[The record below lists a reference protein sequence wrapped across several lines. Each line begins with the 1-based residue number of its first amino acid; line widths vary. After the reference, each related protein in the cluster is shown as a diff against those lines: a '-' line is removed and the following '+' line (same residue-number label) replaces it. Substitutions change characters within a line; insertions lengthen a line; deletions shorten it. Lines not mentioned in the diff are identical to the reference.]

1 MKKSTVK
8 SILFTV
14 AAVSAMFTAAGCSK
28 KSSAKSNDSSEKT
41 VLKYSRSQVPY
52 TVLFENAVKPILE
65 AKGYTLKGYDY
76 SELSLADDAVNG
88 GDVDF
93 NVEQH
98 TAYAENYNKGNN
110 GKLVPITPIPTV
122 PASMFSSFYNS
133 VDAINN
139 IAQPKV
145 AVPND
150 AANTARAYVL
160 LQKIGWITLKDGVN
174 LSTVTSDDIVE
185 NPYNI
190 KFTEMKSLNIPQV
203 QDDFDFVVITG
214 SIVYNAGIDAST
226 ALAKETVLPHLV
238 LQVVVHED
246 NVNSAWAK
254 DIVAAYH
261 SAEFKKYLES
271 TNYEN
276 GLFWIPDDYYFD
288 D

>member
-1 MKKSTVK
+1 MKRITKS
-8 SILFTV
+8 LFIALAITSLV
-14 AAVSAMFTAAGCSK
+14 AFMGCSK
-28 KSSAKSNDSSEKT
+28 KSEKASADGEKKT
-41 VLKYSRSQVPY
+41 LTYSRSQGPY
-52 TVLFENAVKPILE
+52 TVLFESGVKPILE
-65 AKGYTLKGYDY
+65 AKGYTLKGFDY
-76 SELSLADDAVNG
+76 SELALADDAVNG

-98 TAYAENYNKGNN
+98 TAYANNYNKGNN

-122 PASMFSSFYNS
+122 PASLFSSHYKSADDIKNLS
-133 VDAINN
+133 K
-139 IAQPKV
+139 PKV

-150 AANTARAYVL
+150 PANTARAYVL

-174 LSTVTSDDIVE
+174 LSTVTSEDINS

-190 KFTEMKSLNIPQV
+190 QFTEMKSLNIPQV

-238 LQVVVHED
+238 LQVVVRED
-246 NVNSAWAK
+246 NKDSQWAK
-254 DIVAAYH
+254 DIVSAYH
-261 SAEFKKYLES
+261 SKEFKDYLEK

-276 GLFWIPDDYYFD
+276 GLFWIPDDYEFN
-288 D
+288 

>member
-1 MKKSTVK
+1 MRKITKSTLAAIAITSVM
-8 SILFTV
+8 V
-14 AAVSAMFTAAGCSK
+14 AFAGCSK
-28 KSSAKSNDSSEKT
+28 KSAKADGSEKKT
-41 VLKYSRSQVPY
+41 ITYSRSQGPY
-52 TVLFENAVKPILE
+52 TVLFESGVKPILE

-76 SELSLADDAVNG
+76 SDLALADDAVNG

-98 TAYAENYNKGNN
+98 SAYAENYNKGNN

-122 PASMFSSFYNS
+122 PASMFSSHYDS
-133 VDAINN
+133 ADAIKKLNK
-139 IAQPKV
+139 PKV

-150 AANTARAYVL
+150 PANTARAYVL

-174 LSTVTSDDIVE
+174 LSTVTSEDIVS

-190 KFTEMKSLNIPQV
+190 QFTEMKSLNIPQV

-226 ALAKETVLPHLV
+226 AIAKETVLPHLI
-238 LQVVVHED
+238 LQVVVRED
-246 NVNSAWAK
+246 NKDSQWAK
-254 DIVAAYH
+254 DLVAAYH
-261 SAEFKKYLES
+261 SLAFKNYLES

-276 GLFWIPDDYYFD
+276 GLFWIPEDYKFE
-288 D
+288 

>member
-1 MKKSTVK
+1 MKRITKS
-8 SILFTV
+8 LFIALAITSLV
-14 AAVSAMFTAAGCSK
+14 AFMGCSK
-28 KSSAKSNDSSEKT
+28 KSEKASVDGEKKT
-41 VLKYSRSQVPY
+41 LTYSRSQGPY
-52 TVLFENAVKPILE
+52 TVLFESGVKPILE
-65 AKGYTLKGYDY
+65 AKGYTLKGFDY
-76 SELSLADDAVNG
+76 SELALADDAVNG

-98 TAYAENYNKGNN
+98 TAYANNYNKGNN

-122 PASMFSSFYNS
+122 PASLFSSHYKSADDIKNLS
-133 VDAINN
+133 K
-139 IAQPKV
+139 PKV

-150 AANTARAYVL
+150 PANTARAYVL

-174 LSTVTSDDIVE
+174 LSTVTSEDINS

-190 KFTEMKSLNIPQV
+190 QFTEMKSLNIPQV

-238 LQVVVHED
+238 LQVVVRED
-246 NVNSAWAK
+246 NKDSQWAK

-261 SAEFKKYLES
+261 SKEFKDYLEK

-276 GLFWIPDDYYFD
+276 GLFWIPDDYEFN
-288 D
+288 

>member
-1 MKKSTVK
+1 MKKSVFRIFGVLAVV
-8 SILFTV
+8 SIS
-14 AAVSAMFTAAGCSK
+14 AAVMGCSK
-28 KSSAKSNDSSEKT
+28 KSGGGNPSEKKNIT
-41 VLKYSRSQVPY
+41 YSRSQGPY
-52 TVLFENAVKPILE
+52 TVLFENGVKPILE

-76 SELSLADDAVNG
+76 SELALADDAVNG

-122 PASMFSSFYNS
+122 PASLFSSAYKS
-133 VDAINN
+133 VDDIKNINK
-139 IAQPKV
+139 PKV

-150 AANTARAYVL
+150 PANTARAYVL

-174 LSTVTSDDIVE
+174 LSAVTNEDIAA

-190 KFTEMKSLNIPQV
+190 QFTEMKSLNIPAV

-238 LQVVVHED
+238 LQVVVRED
-246 NVNSAWAK
+246 NVESQWAK
-254 DIVAAYH
+254 DIVNAYH
-261 SAEFKKYLES
+261 SLDFKKYLES

-276 GLFWIPDDYYFD
+276 GLFWVPDNYEFK
-288 D
+288 

>member
-1 MKKSTVK
+1 MKRVKKS
-8 SILFTV
+8 LFIALAITSLV
-14 AAVSAMFTAAGCSK
+14 AFMSCSK
-28 KSSAKSNDSSEKT
+28 KSEKASVDGEKKT
-41 VLKYSRSQVPY
+41 LTYSRSQGPY
-52 TVLFENAVKPILE
+52 TVLFESGVKPILE
-65 AKGYTLKGYDY
+65 AKGYTLKGFDY
-76 SELSLADDAVNG
+76 SELALADDAVNG

-98 TAYAENYNKGNN
+98 TAYANNYNEGNN

-122 PASMFSSFYNS
+122 PASLFSSHYKSADDIKNLS
-133 VDAINN
+133 K
-139 IAQPKV
+139 PKV
-145 AVPND
+145 AVPNEP
-150 AANTARAYVL
+150 ANTARAYVL

-174 LSTVTSDDIVE
+174 LSTVTSEDINS

-190 KFTEMKSLNIPQV
+190 QFTEMKSLNIPQV

-238 LQVVVHED
+238 LQVVVRED
-246 NVNSAWAK
+246 NKDSQWAK

-261 SAEFKKYLES
+261 GKEFKDYLEK

-276 GLFWIPDDYYFD
+276 GLFWIPDDYEFN
-288 D
+288 

>member
-1 MKKSTVK
+1 MKRITKS
-8 SILFTV
+8 LFIALAITSLV
-14 AAVSAMFTAAGCSK
+14 AFMSCSK
-28 KSSAKSNDSSEKT
+28 KSEKASSDGEKKT
-41 VLKYSRSQVPY
+41 LTYSRSQGPY
-52 TVLFENAVKPILE
+52 TVLFESGVKPILE
-65 AKGYTLKGYDY
+65 AKGYTLKGFDY
-76 SELSLADDAVNG
+76 SELALADDAVNG

-98 TAYAENYNKGNN
+98 TAYANNYNKGNN

-122 PASMFSSFYNS
+122 PASLFSSHYKSADDIKNLS
-133 VDAINN
+133 K
-139 IAQPKV
+139 PKV

-150 AANTARAYVL
+150 PANTARAYVL

-174 LSTVTSDDIVE
+174 LSTVTSEDINS

-190 KFTEMKSLNIPQV
+190 QFTEMKSLNIPQV

-238 LQVVVHED
+238 LQVVVRED
-246 NVNSAWAK
+246 NKYSQWAK

-261 SAEFKKYLES
+261 SKEFKDYLEK

-276 GLFWIPDDYYFD
+276 GLFWIPDDYQFN
-288 D
+288 

>member
-1 MKKSTVK
+1 MKRITKS
-8 SILFTV
+8 LFIALAIPSLV
-14 AAVSAMFTAAGCSK
+14 AFMSCSK
-28 KSSAKSNDSSEKT
+28 KSEKASSDGEKKT
-41 VLKYSRSQVPY
+41 LTYSRSQGPY
-52 TVLFENAVKPILE
+52 TVLFESGVKPILE
-65 AKGYTLKGYDY
+65 AKGYTLKGFDY
-76 SELSLADDAVNG
+76 SELALADDAVNG

-98 TAYAENYNKGNN
+98 TAYANNYNKGNN

-122 PASMFSSFYNS
+122 PASLFSSHYKSADDIKNLS
-133 VDAINN
+133 K
-139 IAQPKV
+139 PKV

-150 AANTARAYVL
+150 PANTARAYVL

-174 LSTVTSDDIVE
+174 LSTVTSEDINS
-185 NPYNI
+185 NPYNVQ
-190 KFTEMKSLNIPQV
+190 FTEMKSLNIPQV

-238 LQVVVHED
+238 LQVVVRED
-246 NVNSAWAK
+246 NKYSQWAK

-261 SAEFKKYLES
+261 SKEFKDYLEK

-276 GLFWIPDDYYFD
+276 GLFWIPDDYQFN
-288 D
+288 

>member
-1 MKKSTVK
+1 MKRVTK
-8 SILFTV
+8 SILV
-14 AAVSAMFTAAGCSK
+14 AIAITSVMVAFASCSK
-28 KSSAKSNDSSEKT
+28 KSAAGNSSDKKT
-41 VLKYSRSQVPY
+41 LTYSRSQGPY
-52 TVLFENAVKPILE
+52 TVLFESGVKPILE

-76 SELSLADDAVNG
+76 SDLGLADDAVNG

-122 PASMFSSFYNS
+122 PASMFSSFYDS
-133 VDAINN
+133 ADAIKTLSK
-139 IAQPKV
+139 PKV

-150 AANTARAYVL
+150 PANTARAYVL
-160 LQKIGWITLKDGVN
+160 LQKIGWITLKDGVD
-174 LSTVTSDDIVE
+174 LSVVTSEDIAS

-190 KFTEMKSLNIPQV
+190 QFTEMKSLNIPQV

-238 LQVVVHED
+238 LQVVVRED
-246 NVNSAWAK
+246 NVNTQWAK
-254 DIVAAYH
+254 DLVAAYH
-261 SAEFKKYLES
+261 SKEFQKYLEK

-276 GLFWIPDDYYFD
+276 GLFWIPEDYQFNN
-288 D
+288 

>member
-1 MKKSTVK
+1 MKRVKKS
-8 SILFTV
+8 LFIVFAITSLV
-14 AAVSAMFTAAGCSK
+14 AFMSCSK
-28 KSSAKSNDSSEKT
+28 KSEKAST
-41 VLKYSRSQVPY
+41 DGEKKTLTYSRSQGPY
-52 TVLFENAVKPILE
+52 TVLFESGVKPILE
-65 AKGYTLKGYDY
+65 AKGYTLKGFDY
-76 SELSLADDAVNG
+76 SELALADDAVNG

-98 TAYAENYNKGNN
+98 TAYANNYNEGNN

-122 PASMFSSFYNS
+122 PASLFSSHYKSADDIKNLS
-133 VDAINN
+133 K
-139 IAQPKV
+139 PKV

-150 AANTARAYVL
+150 PANTARAYVL

-174 LSTVTSDDIVE
+174 LSTVTSEDINS

-190 KFTEMKSLNIPQV
+190 QFTEMKSLNIPQV

-238 LQVVVHED
+238 LQVVVRED
-246 NVNSAWAK
+246 NKDSQWAK

-261 SAEFKKYLES
+261 SKEFKDYLEK

-276 GLFWIPDDYYFD
+276 GLFWIPDDYEFN
-288 D
+288 